1 MTKFNKLYEPGDIFP
16 CTLREVVEDICTQVG
31 VDLDTA
37 EFDNQSFIVENNQFE
52 SKTCREVI
60 QDVAKCAFSWARI
73 GQDNKLHF
81 DFKTETEITESVTPD
96 DYKVDSFKKA
106 NEYFGPVNRVIY
118 GQSNITGQEEFV
130 EDAESIAENGLHEL
144 IINDNLFAYT
154 TEKRAE
160 LVQAGSKLFGLQYM
174 PITQLDC
181 IGLVYLDCKD
191 IINVKDPEENEFV
204 TRVFDHTI
212 KYQGYVNDSIVT
224 EAQTQIEQEYD
235 KVSTHNALSKVEIVV
250 DRHEKNIESLVKDMY
265 DEDGKIT
272 ENFTRIY
279 QDINNVVTSVQNSG
293 GNNLIKN
300 SVMFGTDSDG
310 KPTEWTLA
318 ETGTITIDTSA
329 ESLMNGCLSGN
340 AFTLSDETVSQ
351 TVRVTRATEG
361 EEEPTYYSF
370 SCKVKKNAVGT
381 AYVKVYNS
389 VEEQHIVSF
398 AAGESA
404 FWKSVEFKGMLP
416 QDDYYTIEFYGDASS
431 GFTVTDS
438 MLSIGQ
444 YTSQWTQASGE
455 IMNTQVQV
463 DTNGILVKSS
473 VYEGNYTVM
482 TPLEFA
488 GYSKTSGT
496 SKKVF
501 TLNDD
506 TTEITKLQV
515 ETQIDMPPMKIV
527 PITTG
532 NNPGWAFVADS

>member
-1 MTKFNKLYEPGDIFP
+1 MTKFNILYEPGDIFP
-16 CTLREVVEDICTQVG
+16 CTLREVAEDICTQVE
-31 VDLDTA
+31 VELDSA
-37 EFDNQSFIVENNQFE
+37 GFDNQSFIVENNQFE
-52 SKTCREVI
+52 GKTCREVV
-60 QDVAKCAFSWARI
+60 QDIAKCAFSWARI

-81 DFKTETEITESVTPD
+81 DFQTETEVTESVTPD

-181 IGLVYLDCKD
+181 IGLVYLDCRD

-224 EAQTQIEQEYD
+224 EAQTQIEQKYD
-235 KVSTHNALSKVEIVV
+235 KVSTHDIMSKVEITV

-265 DEDGKIT
+265 EEDGRVS

-279 QDINNVVTSVQNSG
+279 QDITNIVNSVQNSG
-293 GNNLIKN
+293 GSNLLLN
-300 SVMFGTDSDG
+300 SVMFGVDNEG
-310 KPTEWTLA
+310 KPSYWTLS
-318 ETGTITIDTSA
+318 ETGTIVIEPNT
-329 ESLMNGCLSGN
+329 ESLRNGCLSGN
-340 AFTLSDETVSQ
+340 AFTLSNETVNQ
-351 TVRVTRATEG
+351 TVRVTKAEEG
-361 EEEPTYYSF
+361 ETEPTYYTF

-381 AYVKVYNS
+381 AYVKIYNS
-389 VEEQHIVSF
+389 VETHIKEF
-398 AAGESA
+398 AAGENA
-404 FWKSVEFKGMLP
+404 FWKSVEFQGLLP
-416 QDDYYTIEFYGDASS
+416 QDDYYTVEFYGDSSS

-438 MLSIGQ
+438 MLNVGQ
-444 YTSQWTQASGE
+444 YKSQWQQASGE
-455 IMNTQVQV
+455 VMNTQVNIN
-463 DTNGILVKSS
+463 TNGILVKSS

-488 GYSKTSGT
+488 GYSSKSGQ
-496 SKKVF
+496 SQKVF

-506 TTEITKLQV
+506 TTEVEKLKV
-515 ETQIDMPPMKIV
+515 ETQIDMPPIKIV
-527 PITTG
+527 PVTTG
-532 NNPGWAFVADS
+532 NNQGWAFVADS